1 DIDSDLSVVSFTV
14 NGETV
19 AAGTTVE
26 VEGGSLVINADG
38 TYTFTPNDNWNGSVP
53 VITYSTNTGASATL
67 TIEVTPVDDAS
78 VLANDSN
85 TIAEDTVAT
94 GNVLDNDSDI
104 DSDLSVVSFTVN
116 GETVAAGTTVE
127 VEGGSLVINADGTY
141 TFTPNDNW
149 NGSVPVITY
158 TTNTGAS
165 ATLTIEVTPVDD
177 ASVLANDSNTIAEDT
192 VATGNVLDNDNDPDS
207 DLAVASFEVNG
218 ETYLAGSEVV
228 LEGGTLVINADGTY
242 TFTPNESWNGQ
253 VPVITY
259 TTNTGASATLAIEVT
274 PVDDASVLV
283 NDSQTIAE
291 DTVATGNVLDNDSD
305 IDSDLAVVS
314 FEVNGETY
322 LAGSEVTLEG
332 GTLVINADGSYTFTP
347 NDNWNGS
354 VPVIT
359 YTTNTG
365 ASATLAIEVTPVV
378 DGPPTVTINTDENND
393 AFISNNELNG
403 SSTIDVTISL
413 ENTGANVGDTLIVDG
428 ISIIL
433 TQEHITNNSVD
444 LLLPS
449 PGEGNEI
456 VVTATIT
463 DQAGNI
469 SAPGTDSAII
479 DTQTNATI
487 TVDNITSDDVLNA
500 QEAAGDVTVTGTVG
514 GDAAIGDTVTMVI
527 NGTTYTTTVI
537 ALTTGG
543 LGFSLPVAGSD
554 LALDTT
560 FTATV
565 SGTDDAGN
573 PFTA

>member
-1 DIDSDLSVVSFTV
+1 
-14 NGETV
+14 
-19 AAGTTVE
+19 
-26 VEGGSLVINADG
+26 
-38 TYTFTPNDNWNGSVP
+38 
-53 VITYSTNTGASATL
+53 
-67 TIEVTPVDDAS
+67 
-78 VLANDSN
+78 
-85 TIAEDTVAT
+85 
-94 GNVLDNDSDI
+94 
-104 DSDLSVVSFTVN
+104 
-116 GETVAAGTTVE
+116 
-127 VEGGSLVINADGTY
+127 GTY

-165 ATLTIEVTPVDD
+165 ATLT
-177 ASVLANDSNTIAEDT
+177 
-192 VATGNVLDNDNDPDS
+192 
-207 DLAVASFEVNG
+207 
-218 ETYLAGSEVV
+218 
-228 LEGGTLVINADGTY
+228 
-242 TFTPNESWNGQ
+242 
-253 VPVITY
+253 
-259 TTNTGASATLAIEVT
+259 
-274 PVDDASVLV
+274 
-283 NDSQTIAE
+283 
-291 DTVATGNVLDNDSD
+291 
-305 IDSDLAVVS
+305 
-314 FEVNGETY
+314 
-322 LAGSEVTLEG
+322 
-332 GTLVINADGSYTFTP
+332 
-347 NDNWNGS
+347 
-354 VPVIT
+354 
-359 YTTNTG
+359 
-365 ASATLAIEVTPVV
+365 IEVTPVV

-413 ENTGANVGDTLIVDG
+413 ENTGANVGDTLIVNG

-565 SGTDDAGN
+565 S
-573 PFTA
+573 